1 MRSGKP
7 RKISTGAFL
16 LPMGDY
22 PPKNPLLRL
31 DWYLGGPFIHLSRK
45 GSPEATFSSF
55 TTFWGCPRPSGPGG
69 RAPCFG

>member
-31 DWYLGGPFIHLSRK
+31 DWYLGGPFIHLRRK
-45 GSPEATFSSF
+45 LYSLDV
-55 TTFWGCPRPSGPGG
+55 
-69 RAPCFG
+69 